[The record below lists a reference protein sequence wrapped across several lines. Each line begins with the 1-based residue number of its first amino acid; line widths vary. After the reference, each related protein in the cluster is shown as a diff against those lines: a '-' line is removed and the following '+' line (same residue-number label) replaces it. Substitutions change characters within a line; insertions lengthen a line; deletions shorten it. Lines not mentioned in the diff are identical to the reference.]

1 MWCDFIIVCWFG
13 YLLLFKGDDMNI
25 TLLRGNL
32 TRDPE
37 LRKLENGD
45 KKVSVVNF
53 TVAVSREYT
62 KASGEKDKVTTFIN
76 CEAWDSGAE
85 IIAESFKKGDLVMV
99 EGSLRNDSWEKDGV
113 KHSTLRV
120 RVNNFSKITK
130 LSKKSADKEPVA
142 F

>member
-1 MWCDFIIVCWFG
+1 
-13 YLLLFKGDDMNI
+13 MNI
-25 TLLRGNL
+25 NILRGNL
-32 TRDPE
+32 ARDPE
-37 LRKLENGD
+37 IRVVNTNG
-45 KKVSVVNF
+45 KQTSVVNF

-62 KASGEKDKVTTFIN
+62 KSNGEKDKVTTFVP

-85 IIAESFKKGDLVMV
+85 IIGQSFKKGDLVLV

-113 KHSTLRV
+113 KHNSLKV

-130 LSKKSADKEPVA
+130 LSKKSKEQTEEVVS

>member
-1 MWCDFIIVCWFG
+1 
-13 YLLLFKGDDMNI
+13 MNI
-25 TLLRGNL
+25 NILRGNL
-32 TRDPE
+32 ARDPE
-37 LRKLENGD
+37 LRVVNTGGKQT
-45 KKVSVVNF
+45 SVVNF

-62 KASGEKDKVTTFIN
+62 KSNGEKDKVTTFVP

-85 IIAESFKKGDLVMV
+85 IIGQSFKKGDLVLV

-113 KHSTLRV
+113 KHNSLKI

-130 LSKKSADKEPVA
+130 LSKKKEQTESPEEEVVN

>member
-1 MWCDFIIVCWFG
+1 
-13 YLLLFKGDDMNI
+13 MNI
-25 TLLRGNL
+25 TLLKGNL
-32 TRDPE
+32 ARDPE
-37 LRKLENGD
+37 LRHINNGG
-45 KKVSVVNF
+45 KTTAVVNF

-62 KASGEKDKVTTFIN
+62 KANGERDKITTFVN

-85 IIAESFKKGDLVMV
+85 VIGESFKKGDPVMV

-113 KHSTLRV
+113 KHSTLKV

-130 LSKKSADKEPVA
+130 LSKKTKEQKEEESVA

>member
-1 MWCDFIIVCWFG
+1 
-13 YLLLFKGDDMNI
+13 MNI

-37 LRKLENGD
+37 LRKIESNNG
-45 KKVSVVNF
+45 KSVSVVNF

-62 KASGEKDKVTTFIN
+62 KASGDKDKVTTFIN

-85 IIAESFKKGDLVMV
+85 IIADSFKKGDLVMV

-130 LSKKSADKEPVA
+130 LSKNRQSEPETVA

>member
-1 MWCDFIIVCWFG
+1 
-13 YLLLFKGDDMNI
+13 MNI
-25 TLLRGNL
+25 NILRGNL
-32 TRDPE
+32 ARDPE
-37 LRKLENGD
+37 VRSVNTGGKST
-45 KKVSVVNF
+45 SVVNF

-62 KASGEKDKVTTFIN
+62 KANGDKDKITTFVP

-85 IIAESFKKGDLVMV
+85 IIGRSFRKGDLVMI

-113 KHSTLRV
+113 KHNSLKV

-130 LSKKSADKEPVA
+130 LSKATSENSRSEDNQPVA